1 MDNTDSSTLTNGAL
15 NGHTQQDMS
24 LLNTK
29 STLVNGQ
36 GSRGQGRGNRF
47 RWSFPP
53 ELEEFDLMESDAD
66 PSELEQ
72 MFTDER

>member
-1 MDNTDSSTLTNGAL
+1 MD
-15 NGHTQQDMS
+15 
-24 LLNTK
+24 LLNT
-29 STLVNGQ
+29 SSAQVNGK

-53 ELEEFDLMESDAD
+53 ELEEFDLMESETD

-72 MFTDER
+72 IFADDR

>member
-1 MDNTDSSTLTNGAL
+1 MDNVDGSTLTNGAV
-15 NGHTQQDMS
+15 NGHTQQDMD
-24 LLNTK
+24 LLNT
-29 STLVNGQ
+29 SSAQVNGK

-53 ELEEFDLMESDAD
+53 ELEEFDLMESETD

-72 MFTDER
+72 IFADDR